1 MRTHIRR
8 REFTTLLG
16 SAVIGWAGTSTAE
29 LAEGPRRVGVLMGI
43 GENDPEAKPRLEA
56 LENGFKQLGWGDR
69 IHLDYRWSAG
79 DVERTR
85 RFAREIVELKP
96 EVIIV
101 HSTPAVKELRELT
114 SSIPMVFVLVAD
126 PIGSGFVAS
135 LNHPGGNLTGFM
147 NVDAPMAGKWLEL
160 IKEVVPT
167 IKRVALIYN
176 PHTSPY
182 QSFVRAFDESAPMLQ
197 VKAIATPV
205 HDAAEI
211 ESAITALGGEA
222 DSALFVVPDIFVQV
236 HRELIIK
243 LATQYRLPAVYPY
256 RFFVTSGGLMS
267 YGLDTIIVFRQA
279 ASYVDRIL
287 KGTAAADLPV
297 QAPDTFRLVVNLAA
311 AKAIGL
317 TIPQSFIMRADEVIE

>member
-1 MRTHIRR
+1 VSTHIRR

-16 SAVIGWAGTSTAE
+16 SAVIGWAGTSRAE
-29 LAEGPRRVGVLMGI
+29 PADGSRRVGVLMGI
-43 GENDPEAKPRLEA
+43 GENDPEALARREA
-56 LENGFKQLGWGDR
+56 LESGFKQLGWGDR
-69 IHLDYRWSAG
+69 IHLDYRWTAG

-85 RFAREIVELKP
+85 LFAREIVELKP
-96 EVIIV
+96 DVIVV
-101 HSTPAVKELRELT
+101 HSTPAVKELRALT
-114 SSIPMVFVLVAD
+114 SSIPMVFVLIAD

-160 IKEVVPT
+160 IKEVVPA

-176 PHTSPY
+176 PRTSPY
-182 QSFVRAFDESAPMLQ
+182 QSFLRSFGESAPALQ

-222 DSALFVVPDIFVQV
+222 GSALFVVPDVFVQV

-243 LATQYRLPAVYPY
+243 LAAQYRLPAVYPY

-267 YGLDTIIVFRQA
+267 YGLDTITVFRQA

-287 KGTAAADLPV
+287 KGALPADLPV
-297 QAPDTFRLVVNLAA
+297 QAPDTFRLVINLAA

-317 TIPQSFIMRADEVIE
+317 TISESFLTRADEVIE